1 MFPLRD
7 TVRSRS
13 FPIVN
18 YGLIAANVLIF
29 FFQASLTESQ
39 LYRLIDVLGMVPAR
53 LSPEQPL
60 SFVSLL
66 TSMFLHGSWL
76 HLISNMWILYI
87 FGDNVEDRMGP
98 LRYLIFYILA
108 GIGAGAAHAAFMN
121 VFLGVDSL
129 QAGMPTVGASG
140 AIAGVLGAYFH
151 LYPKARVITLIP
163 LFIFPWFVEIPA
175 VVYLGFWFLTQLLPG
190 LLSLG
195 AVSDV
200 SGAMGG
206 IAWWAH
212 IGGFVFGLLMVSLF
226 ARRRRVARQWYAD
239 EYWPW

>member
-13 FPIVN
+13 FPVVN
-18 YGLIAANVLIF
+18 YGLIAVNALIF
-29 FFQASLTESQ
+29 FFEASLGQEQ
-39 LYRLIDVLGMVPAR
+39 LSRLINTLGMVPAS
-53 LSPEQPL
+53 LSIDHPMNFL
-60 SFVSLL
+60 SLL
-66 TSMFLHGSWL
+66 TSMFLHGSWF

-87 FGDNVEDRMGP
+87 FGDNVEDRMGS

-108 GIGAGAAHAAFMN
+108 GVAAGAVHAVVMN
-121 VFLGVDSL
+121 MFIGIESV
-129 QAGMPTVGASG
+129 QASMPTVGASG
-140 AIAGVLGAYFH
+140 AIAGVLGAYFR
-151 LYPKARVITLIP
+151 LYPNARVTTLIL

-175 VVYLGFWFLTQLLPG
+175 VIYLGFWFLTQLFPG

-195 AVSDV
+195 AVGDFG
-200 SGAMGG
+200 GAMGG

-212 IGGFVFGLLMVSLF
+212 IGGFIFGLLMVFLF
-226 ARRRRVARQWYAD
+226 ARRIRVVRQWYPD